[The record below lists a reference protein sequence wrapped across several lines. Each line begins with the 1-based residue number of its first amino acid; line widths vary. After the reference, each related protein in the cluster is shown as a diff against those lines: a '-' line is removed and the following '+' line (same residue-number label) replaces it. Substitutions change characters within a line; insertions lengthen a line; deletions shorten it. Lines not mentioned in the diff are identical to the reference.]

1 MRGSVIMQT
10 SDLKGFRFH
19 LMNLF
24 EAVRKLLPWVAAV
37 LLITAGAAYAQMR
50 TLPGNA
56 KRATVGQEQYP
67 LPYINIGGT
76 RLRLAPGG
84 VIYDQN
90 NRTIVHGALPPG
102 ADVAVVPDMNG
113 YIGRIYILTPQEQAQ
128 FVGRK

>member
-1 MRGSVIMQT
+1 MQS

-19 LMNLF
+19 LKYLF
-24 EAVRKLLPWVAAV
+24 VAVRKLLPVMLVVLIAA
-37 LLITAGAAYAQMR
+37 AGSAYAQVR
-50 TLPGNA
+50 TLPANA
-56 KRATVGQEQYP
+56 KRATIGQEQYP

-76 RLRLAPGG
+76 QVRLAPGG

-113 YIGRIYILTPQEQAQ
+113 DIGRIYILTPQEQAQ
-128 FVGRK
+128 FGQK

>member
-19 LMNLF
+19 LKNLLD
-24 EAVRKLLPWVAAV
+24 AVRKLLPWMVAV
-37 LLITAGAAYAQMR
+37 LVITAGSAYAQMR
-50 TLPGNA
+50 TLPANA

-76 RLRLAPGG
+76 RLKLAPGG

-113 YIGRIYILTPQEQAQ
+113 DVGRIYILTPQEQARFGQ
-128 FVGRK
+128 K